1 MAEHKVFNHVQVGS
15 RLARMWRVRNGVQGL
30 RGRRRAGRRRVVEMA
45 LEHGNSL
52 LALLGEVLVHF
63 ILFGL
68 LLLIQ
73 LRSHGRHHVR
83 SLIHCTSRRG
93 FAGKVVDHESFGS
106 SLFLQQMRFE
116 CTGNGLQ
123 IKCARVFCGHFTRS
137 LGSDVPRAFGAAG
150 DEQDIVEMMER
161 RGKAEAAAVA
171 ADRDD
176 GTHKT
181 DDADSGRT
189 EAVSTANASVGAE
202 GTTAAAA
209 DAAAA
214 KADGSSEGSAS
225 GSEDEE
231 SEGSWTGDDEEG
243 GDSDIEEFYLKG
255 GEGQMDEVEKKKK
268 AAAEQKI
275 VMVRMISPMF
285 SSNYHTFELPHR
297 RRVLMFPFRCNSRR
311 SGR

>member
-1 MAEHKVFNHVQVGS
+1 ME
-15 RLARMWRVRNGVQGL
+15 RRDRV
-30 RGRRRAGRRRVVEMA
+30 A
-45 LEHGNSL
+45 
-52 LALLGEVLVHF
+52 
-63 ILFGL
+63 
-68 LLLIQ
+68 Q
-73 LRSHGRHHVR
+73 LRQR
-83 SLIHCTSRRG
+83 
-93 FAGKVVDHESFGS
+93 A
-106 SLFLQQMRFE
+106 
-116 CTGNGLQ
+116 
-123 IKCARVFCGHFTRS
+123 A
-137 LGSDVPRAFGAAG
+137 GSDVPRAIGAAV

-275 VMVRMISPMF
+275 VMVHMISPMF